1 MSQKPK
7 SYLLNPSHIHPI
19 GSGRENNLE
28 KVVQTV
34 AVFKKPAAGAGRAT
48 YELKPEFFDE
58 YNVFY
63 YHYNKVW
70 TKITQ
75 TV

>member
-1 MSQKPK
+1 MENICHSKLLTSVI
-7 SYLLNPSHIHPI
+7 SYDAAN
-19 GSGRENNLE
+19 RENNLE